1 MRTWIWIE
9 GFEAFDDFCER
20 RFGEVAHMIENTGT
34 VGTARVRKVY
44 KWREDWGQYVAM
56 FLLHME
62 APGERCPN
70 LAEDYQMSEIEKMTY
85 DQIRLDRTA
94 LLRR

>member
-9 GFEAFDDFCER
+9 GFKAFGEFCER
-20 RFGEVAHMIENTGT
+20 RFGEVAHMIETTGT
-34 VGTARVRKVY
+34 VGTARVRKVD
-44 KWREDWGQYVAM
+44 KWREDKGEYVAM

-62 APGERCPN
+62 APSERCHN
-70 LAEDYQMSEIEKMTY
+70 LAEDCQMSEIEEMTY

>member
-1 MRTWIWIE
+1 MRTWIWVE

-44 KWREDWGQYVAM
+44 KWREDKVKYVAM

-62 APGERCPN
+62 APGERCHN

>member
-9 GFEAFDDFCER
+9 GFDAFDDFCER

-34 VGTARVRKVY
+34 AHVRKVY

-62 APGERCPN
+62 APSERCHN